1 LIWLSVH
8 LHRAATITSVANA
21 HHNAVGEV
29 RRESRHVLA
38 QEGQVHMHRAAC
50 IPSIASALLT
60 LLQGSWI
67 ISQFWQA
74 ATAASVS
81 EVLPS
86 TCQVMPRAAVC
97 VPLHEVE
104 DLLLCFLRQH
114 THGLTS
120 ALARLRC

>member
-1 LIWLSVH
+1 MC
-8 LHRAATITSVANA
+8 TCITSLHVTNIANA
-21 HHNAVGEV
+21 HHDAVGQV

-38 QEGQVHMHRAAC
+38 QEGQVHVHRAAC
-50 IPSIASALLT
+50 IPSITSALLT
-60 LLQGSWI
+60 LLHGSWI

-74 ATAASVS
+74 ATAASLL

-86 TCQVMPRAAVC
+86 TCQVMPRAVVC
-97 VPLHEVE
+97 VLLHEVE
-104 DLLLCFLRQH
+104 DLLLRFLRQH